1 MDRTTTAAPAT
12 AVRGLLA
19 WHWNCNGYDPKEATL
34 QQHLRQVTRRPDII
48 MLQETRAENVRLPG
62 YRSVASRP
70 KDRGTARRGGRGVCT
85 MVKKGITFVEHELLN
100 NSMIEHTMVEVVT
113 GKKKKESTYIANVY
127 SSPSHGKQKFKALLY
142 KASKIAGPDNRL
154 IICGDFN
161 AQNQAWGYQRT
172 LAKGRD
178 LMQDSTDLGINLIT
192 DPTQPTRTGN
202 SVTRD
207 TTPDLTFVRKGK
219 NDRADFEWRNTG
231 NNLGSDH
238 YIVEVMIPIGCNGG
252 TYRGHRKHRHTDWDA
267 FRKLLPTEQTDIT
280 DIEEWTNEIME
291 KEKEATRTIETEDN
305 VGRIDS
311 RLAHLIEAKQ
321 SIQAR
326 WKTQRTNRKLRKKV
340 AELNREIEA
349 HSRVLCTQQWNEVC
363 NEADSQMHCGKTWSM
378 LKSLLDDCATKSHQ
392 HDNLARI
399 IHKARKEHGEDETKR
414 RINNKYLPTAPTEA
428 HPEYQGEQNEWLDR
442 DIEVWEVRATLQD
455 LNTKSAAGPDRVT
468 NRALKNL
475 NETAIENL
483 TAYFNKCWRA
493 GSLPRQWK
501 MAKTILIPK
510 PGKPP
515 GIENLGPISLT
526 SCVGKVLEHVLLNRW
541 QRYLEDGGLYPN
553 TIIAFRNKL
562 GTQDAMIQLKHDIL
576 DDTTGTRDN
585 KAILGLDLQ
594 SAFDQVR
601 HSAILAQVAKL
612 NMGRR
617 TYAYIKDF
625 LTNRTTEINAGDL
638 RLPEKLLGSRLSRVA
653 VVRHT
658 IYADDVTL
666 WVPGGSDGYIE
677 STLQEAVE
685 AIEEQLD
692 GSGLIC
698 SPHKSE
704 LLVIPPKR
712 STGRTKGDK
721 SERERDKIRIKTRS
735 GLTIPE
741 VEKIRVLGMLI
752 ERKWVNGETVKRVT
766 AKVYAAI
773 RLIKRVSNK
782 KKGMKEESLMRLVQ
796 SFAISHVTYVAAFHN
811 WRQCERNKI
820 NVLIRKAYKAALGLI
835 DGTST
840 EKLLALEYN
849 RERREARARALID
862 LHARDEGAVYG
873 DAAEYPGDEKAY
885 AAVVVQTTTGT
896 TKAAASVRTRKA
908 HRAEEVAIALA
919 IADTECTTILSDS
932 RTAVRNYAR
941 GRSR

>member
-19 WHWNCNGYDPKEATL
+19 WHWNCNGYDPKKATL

-127 SSPSHGKQKFKALLY
+127 SSPSHGKQKFKALLH

-154 IICGDFN
+154 IICGDVN

-172 LAKGRD
+172 LPKGRD
-178 LMQDSTDLGINLIT
+178 LLQDSTDLGLNLIT

-207 TTPDLTFVRKGK
+207 TTPDLTFVRKVK

-238 YIVEVMIPIGCNGG
+238 YIMEVTIPIGCNGR

-280 DIEEWTNEIME
+280 DIVEWTNEIRE

-321 SIQAR
+321 SIQAK

-340 AELNREIEA
+340 AELNREVEA

-378 LKSLLDDCATKSHQ
+378 LKSLLDDSATKSHQ

-428 HPEYQGEQNEWLDR
+428 HPEYQGEQNEWLDQ
-442 DIEVWEVRATLQD
+442 DIEVWEVRATLQN

-483 TAYFNKCWRA
+483 TAYFNK
-493 GSLPRQWK
+493 
-501 MAKTILIPK
+501 
-510 PGKPP
+510 
-515 GIENLGPISLT
+515 
-526 SCVGKVLEHVLLNRW
+526 W

-553 TIIAFRNKL
+553 TIIGFRNKL

-625 LTNRTTEINAGDL
+625 LTNRTTETNAGDL
-638 RLPEKLLGSRLSRVA
+638 RLPEKLLGS
-653 VVRHT
+653 T
-658 IYADDVTL
+658 
-666 WVPGGSDGYIE
+666 
-677 STLQEAVE
+677 
-685 AIEEQLD
+685 
-692 GSGLIC
+692 
-698 SPHKSE
+698 
-704 LLVIPPKR
+704 
-712 STGRTKGDK
+712 
-721 SERERDKIRIKTRS
+721 
-735 GLTIPE
+735 
-741 VEKIRVLGMLI
+741 
-752 ERKWVNGETVKRVT
+752 
-766 AKVYAAI
+766 
-773 RLIKRVSNK
+773 
-782 KKGMKEESLMRLVQ
+782 
-796 SFAISHVTYVAAFHN
+796 SFAESPNVVSFHVLVAS
-811 WRQCERNKI
+811 
-820 NVLIRKAYKAALGLI
+820 L
-835 DGTST
+835 
-840 EKLLALEYN
+840 
-849 RERREARARALID
+849 
-862 LHARDEGAVYG
+862 
-873 DAAEYPGDEKAY
+873 
-885 AAVVVQTTTGT
+885 
-896 TKAAASVRTRKA
+896 
-908 HRAEEVAIALA
+908 
-919 IADTECTTILSDS
+919 
-932 RTAVRNYAR
+932 
-941 GRSR
+941 

>member
-1 MDRTTTAAPAT
+1 MEQGDSVEMETTTSSPEMPAT
-12 AVRGLLA
+12 PGPSNSDGQVRIAV
-19 WHWNCNGYDPKEATL
+19 
-34 QQHLRQVTRRPDII
+34 Q
-48 MLQETRAENVRLPG
+48 G

-100 NSMIEHTMVEVVT
+100 NISIEHTMVEVVT
-113 GKKKKESTYIANVY
+113 GNKKKESTYIANVY
-127 SSPSHGKQKFKALLY
+127 SSPSHGKQKFKALLH

-178 LMQDSTDLGINLIT
+178 LLQDSTDLGLNLIT
-192 DPTQPTRTGN
+192 YPTQPTRTGN

-238 YIVEVMIPIGCNGG
+238 YIVEVTIPIGCNGG

-280 DIEEWTNEIME
+280 DIEEWTNEIRE

-340 AELNREIEA
+340 AELNREIVA

-378 LKSLLDDCATKSHQ
+378 LKSLLDDSATKSHQ

-414 RINNKYLPTAPTEA
+414 RINNKYLPTAPTVA
-428 HPEYQGEQNEWLDR
+428 HPEHQGEQNEWLDR
-442 DIEVWEVRATLQD
+442 DIEVWEVSVTLQD
-455 LNTKSAAGPDRVT
+455 LNTKSAAGPDRAT

-483 TAYFNKCWRA
+483 TAYFNK
-493 GSLPRQWK
+493 
-501 MAKTILIPK
+501 
-510 PGKPP
+510 
-515 GIENLGPISLT
+515 
-526 SCVGKVLEHVLLNRW
+526 W

-553 TIIAFRNKL
+553 TIIGFRNKL

-653 VVRHT
+653 GVRHT

-685 AIEEQLD
+685 AIEEPLD
-692 GSGLIC
+692 GSGHIC
-698 SPHKSE
+698 SPRKSE

-752 ERKWVNGETVKRVT
+752 ERKWVNGETVNRVT

-796 SFAISHVTYVAAFHN
+796 SFAMSHVTYVAAFHN
-811 WRQCERNKI
+811 WRQCARNKI

-840 EKLLALEYN
+840 EKLLAL
-849 RERREARARALID
+849 
-862 LHARDEGAVYG
+862 
-873 DAAEYPGDEKAY
+873 
-885 AAVVVQTTTGT
+885 GT
-896 TKAAASVRTRKA
+896 TESM
-908 HRAEEVAIALA
+908 IWQ
-919 IADTECTTILSDS
+919 
-932 RTAVRNYAR
+932 
-941 GRSR
+941 

>member
-19 WHWNCNGYDPKEATL
+19 WHWNCNGYDPKKATL

-178 LMQDSTDLGINLIT
+178 LLQDSTDLGLNLIT

-238 YIVEVMIPIGCNGG
+238 YIVEVTIPIGCNGG

-349 HSRVLCTQQWNEVC
+349 HNRVLCTQQWNEVC

-378 LKSLLDDCATKSHQ
+378 LKSLLDDSATKSHQ

-483 TAYFNKCWRA
+483 TAYFNK
-493 GSLPRQWK
+493 
-501 MAKTILIPK
+501 
-510 PGKPP
+510 
-515 GIENLGPISLT
+515 
-526 SCVGKVLEHVLLNRW
+526 W

-553 TIIAFRNKL
+553 TIIGFRNKL

-638 RLPEKLLGSRLSRVA
+638 RLPEKLLGSRLSRIA
-653 VVRHT
+653 GVRHT

-677 STLQEAVE
+677 STLQEAVQ

-698 SPHKSE
+698 SPRKSE

-766 AKVYAAI
+766 AKV
-773 RLIKRVSNK
+773 
-782 KKGMKEESLMRLVQ
+782 
-796 SFAISHVTYVAAFHN
+796 
-811 WRQCERNKI
+811 
-820 NVLIRKAYKAALGLI
+820 
-835 DGTST
+835 
-840 EKLLALEYN
+840 
-849 RERREARARALID
+849 ERREARARALID
-862 LHARDEGAVYG
+862 LHARDEGAVYV

-941 GRSR
+941 GRRRNTSKALESDSKALEGGPRECVVAFDIETCGREIY

>member
-1 MDRTTTAAPAT
+1 
-12 AVRGLLA
+12 
-19 WHWNCNGYDPKEATL
+19 
-34 QQHLRQVTRRPDII
+34 
-48 MLQETRAENVRLPG
+48 
-62 YRSVASRP
+62 
-70 KDRGTARRGGRGVCT
+70 
-85 MVKKGITFVEHELLN
+85 MVK
-100 NSMIEHTMVEVVT
+100 VVT

-127 SSPSHGKQKFKALLY
+127 SSSSHGKQKFKALLH

-178 LMQDSTDLGINLIT
+178 LLQDSTDLGLNLIT

-238 YIVEVMIPIGCNGG
+238 YIVE
-252 TYRGHRKHRHTDWDA
+252 
-267 FRKLLPTEQTDIT
+267 TDIT
-280 DIEEWTNEIME
+280 DIEEWTNEIRE

-363 NEADSQMHCGKTWSM
+363 NESDSQMHCGKTWSL
-378 LKSLLDDCATKSHQ
+378 LKSLLDDSATKSHQ

-442 DIEVWEVRATLQD
+442 DIEVWEVGATLQD

-475 NETAIENL
+475 NEPAIENL

-493 GSLPRQWK
+493 GSLHRQWK
-501 MAKTILIPK
+501 TAKTILIPK
-510 PGKPP
+510 PGKRP
-515 GIENLGPISLT
+515 GIENLRPISLT

-553 TIIAFRNKL
+553 TIIGFRNKL

-585 KAILGLDLQ
+585 KAILGLDFQ

-601 HSAILAQVAKL
+601 HSAILAQGAKL

-638 RLPEKLLGSRLSRVA
+638 RLPEKLLGSVGTPQSSVISPLLFNLVIIGVAERLSRVA
-653 VVRHT
+653 GVRHT
-658 IYADDVTL
+658 
-666 WVPGGSDGYIE
+666 P
-677 STLQEAVE
+677 
-685 AIEEQLD
+685 
-692 GSGLIC
+692 
-698 SPHKSE
+698 
-704 LLVIPPKR
+704 
-712 STGRTKGDK
+712 
-721 SERERDKIRIKTRS
+721 
-735 GLTIPE
+735 
-741 VEKIRVLGMLI
+741 
-752 ERKWVNGETVKRVT
+752 
-766 AKVYAAI
+766 
-773 RLIKRVSNK
+773 
-782 KKGMKEESLMRLVQ
+782 
-796 SFAISHVTYVAAFHN
+796 
-811 WRQCERNKI
+811 
-820 NVLIRKAYKAALGLI
+820 
-835 DGTST
+835 
-840 EKLLALEYN
+840 
-849 RERREARARALID
+849 
-862 LHARDEGAVYG
+862 
-873 DAAEYPGDEKAY
+873 
-885 AAVVVQTTTGT
+885 TT
-896 TKAAASVRTRKA
+896 
-908 HRAEEVAIALA
+908 
-919 IADTECTTILSDS
+919 
-932 RTAVRNYAR
+932 
-941 GRSR
+941 